1 MKSRSLIES
10 FNYAVSGIIYTLKT
24 ERNMRIHFVIS
35 IIVILLSLF
44 FLIFQGGENFYCS
57 FFYYIIGI
65 YH

>member
-44 FLIFQGGENFYCS
+44 FLIFQGGELLLL